1 MKKTLLII
9 ALALFTCTADIFAQ
23 WEVPQNQDERPRRGL
38 FDKDKD
44 QAKKEID
51 PKYLAG
57 GVPEV
62 DGKVQWEKKIA
73 AKGKSAQQ
81 IYDILLP
88 YFQEFVKQEGQL
100 PTSQVAVVNKAEK
113 QIGVRV
119 TEWMVFQDK
128 ALSLDRTK
136 FLYTIIADCKDG
148 NCNIKIQN
156 ISYNYEED
164 RPTAMKVKAEEWISD
179 SEALNKKGKFRKGV
193 KKFRIHTIDRMD
205 EVLAAIESAL
215 NK

>member
-1 MKKTLLII
+1 MKKALFII
-9 ALALFTCTADIFAQ
+9 ALALFTCTANTFAQ
-23 WEVPQNQDERPRRGL
+23 WEVPQDQKERPRRGL

-44 QAKKEID
+44 IEKKEVD

-62 DGKVQWEKKIA
+62 DGKVQWEKTIA
-73 AKGKSAQQ
+73 APGKSAQQ

-88 YFQEFVKQEGQL
+88 YFQEFVKQEDQL

-119 TEWMVFQDK
+119 AEWIVFHSK

-136 FLYTIIADCKDG
+136 FFYTIVANCQEGK
-148 NCNIKIQN
+148 CNIKLQN
-156 ISYNYEED
+156 ISYSYEED
-164 RPTAMKVKAEEWISD
+164 RPSALKVKAEEWISD
-179 SEALNKKGKFRKGV
+179 AEALNKKGNFRKGV
-193 KKFRIHTIDRMD
+193 KKFRIKTIDRMD
-205 EVLAAIESAL
+205 EVLAGIEKAL